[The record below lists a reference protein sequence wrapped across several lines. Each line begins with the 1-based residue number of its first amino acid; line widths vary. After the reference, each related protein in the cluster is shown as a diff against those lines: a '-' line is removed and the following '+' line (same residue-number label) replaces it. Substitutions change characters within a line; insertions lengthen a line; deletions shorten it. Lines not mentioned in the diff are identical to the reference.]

1 MDDRHHQIDRVPIT
15 PPSPANAAWTKP
27 PINFAVK
34 DSPARAPDPEHL
46 KAVWSQPSNKARIHS
61 INSLEGIADDLT
73 ALPFTL
79 QDVKSEDGGTPPPT
93 TSTAPS
99 RMSLHD
105 VTKAFQQVPS
115 SSSTSTAQHPAP
127 VSPSKVAGPM
137 ARPSGYSH
145 NPLPPPSAN
154 IRPSYAPYP
163 SPMINHSPSPTLVY
177 SHAMSPNPVPRMQPN
192 GHSPFNQPLWAQVGP
207 QNQTLGNMMRPMP
220 SPYSSQIVAYPPPNG
235 PYGPHPQP
243 QPQNSTAQHLGSAP
257 GRGHAMPMSPRMQH
271 APAATMYPGSPI
283 LMHTPGMHPHHN
295 PYMSPISNSRGQL
308 RPDLPGQ
315 HVAPSSGLPTSHH
328 PGYAPVT
335 QTSFV
340 RPNW

>member
-1 MDDRHHQIDRVPIT
+1 MDDCHRQIDCVPIT
-15 PPSPANAAWTKP
+15 PPSQSANATWTKP
-27 PINFAVK
+27 HINFAVK

-46 KAVWSQPSNKARIHS
+46 KAVWSQPSNKARVHS

-127 VSPSKVAGPM
+127 VSPSNAAGPV
-137 ARPSGYSH
+137 ARPPGYSH
-145 NPLPPPSAN
+145 NPLPPSSAS

-163 SPMINHSPSPTLVY
+163 SPMMSHSPSPTLVY
-177 SHAMSPNPVPRMQPN
+177 AMSSNSIPRMQPN
-192 GHSPFNQPLWAQVGP
+192 GHSPFNQPLWMPVGP
-207 QNQTLGNMMRPMP
+207 QSQTPGNMMRPVP
-220 SPYSSQIVAYPPPNG
+220 SPYPSQMVAYPAPGG
-235 PYGPHPQP
+235 PSMYGPHPQP
-243 QPQNSTAQHLGSAP
+243 HPQTPTVQHLGSAT
-257 GRGHAMPMSPRMQH
+257 GRGRGMPMSPRMQH
-271 APAATMYPGSPI
+271 APATIYPGSPV

-295 PYMSPISNSRGQL
+295 QYMSPVSNSRGQL

-315 HVAPSSGLPTSHH
+315 HVAPSSG
-328 PGYAPVT
+328 YAPVT